1 MIPFLVD
8 GALQVKIIHNIRMRR
23 LARARRLLARL
34 ILIFGTL
41 SAILCGFIT
50 YWLTK

>member
-8 GALQVKIIHNIRMRR
+8 GALQVKLIHNIRMRR
-23 LARARRLLARL
+23 LARARRLLVRL
-34 ILIFGTL
+34 ILILGTL
-41 SAILCGFIT
+41 SAIACGIIT